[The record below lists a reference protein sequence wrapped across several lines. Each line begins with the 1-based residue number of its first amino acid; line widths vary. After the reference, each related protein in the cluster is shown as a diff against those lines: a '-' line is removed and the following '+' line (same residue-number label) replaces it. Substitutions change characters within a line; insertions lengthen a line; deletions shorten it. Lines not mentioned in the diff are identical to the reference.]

1 MRQAPKEPWGEERT
15 RRWGWG
21 PHRHSDEAAPKEPCA
36 EEQKVSRREWDSN
49 PRNRLTRLNSFQDC
63 RLRPLGH
70 PSTVQ
75 IKTTSA
81 KETPKTSAPWL
92 EAPPP
97 RLRFAQAVLPKE
109 DIGSDIVRYADGVGP
124 HRHSDEAGSE
134 GAVCP
139 ENHDT
144 FGCTTRGAAANVNR
158 LRKRAEAPRSKSPN
172 SDEPAAKPRGAKN
185 ERLAEGVGFEPTE
198 PLTRFTAFRVLRTR
212 PDYATPPCR
221 HGNSLRFRRVLSGAL
236 GVPCTRN
243 PLMRDRIPARGR

>member
-1 MRQAPKEPWGEERT
+1 MRQ
-15 RRWGWG
+15 
-21 PHRHSDEAAPKEPCA
+21 APKEPCA

-109 DIGSDIVRYADGVGP
+109 DIGSDIVRGRWGWGP
-124 HRHSDEAGSE
+124 IGKAMRQAPKEPCARRTMIRSVVQHVAPQRTETDSASE
-134 GAVCP
+134 
-139 ENHDT
+139 
-144 FGCTTRGAAANVNR
+144 RR
-158 LRKRAEAPRSKSPN
+158 
-172 SDEPAAKPRGAKN
+172 
-185 ERLAEGVGFEPTE
+185 
-198 PLTRFTAFRVLRTR
+198 
-212 PDYATPPCR
+212 R
-221 HGNSLRFRRVLSGAL
+221 HGPRARTVMSQRRSRVGRRTKGWRRGWDSNPRNRSRGSQHFECCAL
-236 GVPCTRN
+236 GRTMR
-243 PLMRDRIPARGR
+243 PLLVAMVIRYDFGVC